1 MADPSTNG
9 TLLWKPHFPLL
20 GPALVPLLLQC
31 CPAAD
36 DAAGG
41 LINSCPLFVVC
52 HTFVLG
58 FQLHLFSLQV
68 GGSIALLAAVGV
80 ALYTA

>member
-1 MADPSTNG
+1 MADSSTNG

-20 GPALVPLLLQC
+20 GPALVPLLLQS

-41 LINSCPLFVVC
+41 LINSCPLSVAC

-58 FQLHLFSLQV
+58 FQLHLQV
-68 GGSIALLAAVGV
+68 GVSVALLAAVGV